1 MTAIAIPALE
11 RGLDILERIG
21 AAPLGATATELI
33 EATGV
38 PRATLYRI
46 VAILAA
52 RGLISAGANKPPR
65 YVLGPTLV
73 RLARDAPP
81 QVDLASTAQP
91 VMDALAATLGE
102 TIKLVVRVESE
113 ALTIAI
119 SHANHHVPILSRVG
133 TRLPLHLGA
142 SQRLLLSRAPA
153 GVLEQVARG
162 PMEKRASR
170 TITSARV
177 LKREVKALRDQTW
190 TATESEGIEGLGATA
205 ALIHDE
211 SGSAQAALVA
221 VYIRGRK
228 SARRLREIRDATIRA
243 ADEISQRLGAAAQP
257 APPG

>member
-46 VAILAA
+46 VGILAA
-52 RGLISAGANKPPR
+52 RGLISAGAGKPPR
-65 YVLGPTLV
+65 YVLGPALV

-81 QVDLASTAQP
+81 QVDLAATAQP
-91 VMDALAATLGE
+91 IMDALAATLGE
-102 TIKLVVRVESE
+102 TIKLVVRVETE
-113 ALTIAI
+113 ALTVAL

-142 SQRLLLSRAPA
+142 SQRLLLSRAPPA
-153 GVLEQVARG
+153 VLEAVAKG

-177 LKREVKALRDQTW
+177 LRREVKALRECTW

-205 ALIHDE
+205 ALIHDA
-211 SGSAQAALVA
+211 SGAAQGALVA

-228 SARRLREIRDATIRA
+228 GARRLREIRDATVRA
-243 ADEISQRLGAAAQP
+243 ADEISQRLGAAASGHF
-257 APPG
+257 A